1 MSDDN
6 RYLSKYTG
14 EEIDEAVEKI
24 THLDKVS
31 DSITIESS
39 PDNKFNVNDMLEMR
53 NGNYQVSYFTGTA
66 DDSSTVRPITI
77 RIRHLDSTTIEQ
89 RYEEKPGVVYYR
101 TYNTLTGEFTPWTQS
116 KTIVSIACGETLGVR
131 ETALVFRHVSEYAY
145 QYMKC
150 RKYDGA
156 QKLAVSTTPT

>member
-24 THLDKVS
+24 NHLDKVS

-39 PDNKFNVNDMLEMR
+39 PDNKFDVNDMLEMR
-53 NGNYQVSYFTGTA
+53 DGNYQVSYFTGTA
-66 DDSSTVRPITI
+66 NDTSTIRPITI
-77 RIRHLDSTTIEQ
+77 RIRHLDATTIEQ

-101 TYNTLTGEFTPWTQS
+101 TYNTLTKEYTPWTQS
-116 KTIVSIACGETLGVR
+116 KTLYAIPRDETLGVL
-131 ETALVFRHVSEYAY
+131 ETALVFRGINSFEH
-145 QYMKC
+145 MKC
-150 RKYDGA
+150 TKYNGT
-156 QKLAVSTTPT
+156 QKLVVSTTPT